1 MLNQSSFGNKF
12 KVTTWGESHGKALG
26 CVIDGCPAGLPLS
39 EEMIQAFLDR
49 RKPGQS
55 RFTTARSESDQVQIL
70 SGVFEGKTTGM
81 PISLAVFNTD
91 QRSRDYSNIAE
102 TYRPGHADY
111 TFDQKY
117 GFRDY
122 RGGGRSSGRET
133 IGRVAAGAV
142 ASGILS
148 ELGIQ
153 ITAYTRSIGPVA
165 ISSFDA
171 QEIANNPLYMPDSA
185 ASAKAQKYLDDCIAS
200 QDSAGGVIECRVNGM
215 PAGIGDPVF
224 GKLDAALSAA
234 IMSIGA
240 VKAVEIGDGINVS
253 TSNGSENNDKFSL
266 EGRSTFDDTFSSEGR
281 STIDDLFSSEG
292 RPTIDDTFS
301 SIDPSVKAS
310 SAAEYAS
317 IGPSHHSRI
326 VKETNHAGGIL
337 GGISDGDEIIL
348 RAHIKP
354 TPSISQP
361 QHTVTKDGKET
372 NLTIHGR
379 HDPVIVPRAVVVV
392 ESMVAITLVDAL
404 FSNMSSR
411 MDRIKE
417 FYTI

>member
-39 EEMIQAFLDR
+39 EEMIQIFLDR

-70 SGVFEGKTTGM
+70 SGVFEGKTTGT

-142 ASGILS
+142 ASAILS
-148 ELGIQ
+148 ELEIQ
-153 ITAYTRSIGPVA
+153 ITAFTRSIGPVT
-165 ISSFDA
+165 ISSFDL
-171 QEIANNPLYMPDSA
+171 QEITNNPLYMPDSA

-200 QDSAGGVIECRVNGM
+200 QDSAGGVIECRVNGL
-215 PAGIGDPVF
+215 PAGVGDPVF

-253 TSNGSENNDKFSL
+253 TSNGSVNNDKFS
-266 EGRSTFDDTFSSEGR
+266 SAGR
-281 STIDDLFSSEG
+281 STIEDSFSSAG
-292 RPTIDDTFS
+292 KTTIDDTFS